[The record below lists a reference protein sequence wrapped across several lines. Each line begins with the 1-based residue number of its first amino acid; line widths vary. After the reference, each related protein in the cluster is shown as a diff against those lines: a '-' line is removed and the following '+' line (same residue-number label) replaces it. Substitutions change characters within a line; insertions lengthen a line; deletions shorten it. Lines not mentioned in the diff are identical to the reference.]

1 MASRAGRAT
10 DPYKAVPLKADK
22 GNEPHIRLVKVHR
35 DSSQSSLIHCHFV
48 AYPLAACPA
57 YTALSYTWNCP
68 SASSSSS
75 TSLSMS
81 SADENSNTTPK
92 EAPKQTI
99 LLQSTRY
106 TIGQNLYAFL
116 RRVRRD
122 SHDRLYWIDA
132 LSINQ
137 NDNDERSHQVR
148 LMRDI
153 YSSAARVIVWL
164 GEATPDNY
172 ATIHLLEAAYRGDSS
187 SSASS
192 SSPSSF
198 GVGGFGRS
206 GSSASLSNSNNNNTS
221 GNPSASPKIG
231 STSEMSL
238 SAADKQHIASLYEHE
253 YWSRVWIV
261 QEVICARELVVYWGK
276 RTIRWECI
284 AAHVCGPDDF
294 NDNNTSNTNNNKS
307 STTTTPTTL
316 LQRML
321 ASTPAAIIIR
331 TKAAWDGAVPL
342 AQLVTT
348 YRHLRSS
355 DVRDKVFGLL
365 GLASD
370 KREVDEED
378 DGLMQQSTN
387 CNIADTDDAMKDSSP
402 DDEDDNG
409 SSDANNHKGLI
420 PALQADY
427 SMTPEDVFEASCRV
441 AFRSRFFGNHYD
453 RMQFGKALREALAVP
468 FTDRRLDELA
478 RQVVG
483 LPVRTRHGRGQRRS
497 KPSHGGARQYNLRK
511 QQKIYRMQQ
520 WQEQQHHEEHRQ
532 EQRPRRQ
539 WVPPL
544 RSESS
549 LASSAASAS
558 LSKRQA
564 NAARTRVRD
573 RAVKR
578 TERTER
584 YLLRGPSLQ
593 GEREFG
599 MSGLNL
605 SDEKAD

>member
-1 MASRAGRAT
+1 MASRAGRGT
-10 DPYKAVPLKADK
+10 DPYKAVPLKAGN
-22 GNEPHIRLVKVHR
+22 GNEPHIRLVKIHR
-35 DSSQSSLIHCHFV
+35 DSTQSSLVHCHFV
-48 AYPLAACPA
+48 AYPLAACPP
-57 YTALSYTWNCP
+57 YTALSYTWNC
-68 SASSSSS
+68 SSSSS
-75 TSLSMS
+75 ASSLSSSSS
-81 SADENSNTTPK
+81 SADDNNSSSNNTTTK
-92 EAPKQTI
+92 EAPTQTI

-132 LSINQ
+132 LCINQ

-164 GEATPDNY
+164 GEATSDNY
-172 ATIHLLEAAYRGDSS
+172 ATIHLLEAAYRGDCSS
-187 SSASS
+187 S
-192 SSPSSF
+192 
-198 GVGGFGRS
+198 GGFGRN
-206 GSSASLSNSNNNNTS
+206 GSSTSLSNSNSNGS
-221 GNPSASPKIG
+221 PASSPKIG
-231 STSEMSL
+231 SSPEISL
-238 SAADKQHIASLYEHE
+238 SATDKQHIASLYEHE

-284 AAHVCGPDDF
+284 AAHVCGPEDF
-294 NDNNTSNTNNNKS
+294 NDSVAAANNNNNNNSKS
-307 STTTTPTTL
+307 STTTAPTTV

-370 KREVDEED
+370 KREIDED
-378 DGLMQQSTN
+378 DEIMQQTTN
-387 CNIADTDDAMKDSSP
+387 YDMDDSDDAMKDPSP
-402 DDEDDNG
+402 DEEDDDG
-409 SSDANNHKGLI
+409 GSDANTIINNNNCNNGMI

-441 AFRSRFFGNHYD
+441 AFRSHFLGNHYD
-453 RMQFGKALREALAVP
+453 RMQFGRALREALAVP

-483 LPVRTRHGRGQRRS
+483 LPLKMRQGRGQRRNQRN
-497 KPSHGGARQYNLRK
+497 HGGAKQYNLRK
-511 QQKIYRMQQ
+511 QQKIYRMHQ
-520 WQEQQHHEEHRQ
+520 WQQQQQHDEHRKKQ
-532 EQRPRRQ
+532 KQRRQ
-539 WVPPL
+539 WMPPL
-544 RSESS
+544 RSDSS

-558 LSKRQA
+558 LSKKQA
-564 NAARTRVRD
+564 NAARSRVRD
-573 RAVKR
+573 RTVKR
-578 TERTER
+578 TERTGR
-584 YLLRGPSLQ
+584 YLLRGPSLHE
-593 GEREFG
+593 ERSFG

-605 SDEKAD
+605 SDEMAE